1 MIEEKYKVAAEYVE
15 TGVEGIKRTGIK
27 VLAMKD
33 GYVKTLMPL
42 EGNVNHVGIMY
53 AGSLFTIG
61 ECMGGAIYGV
71 AFDVKRFYPIVKEV
85 TIKFRRPVVTDV
97 TLELEMSEKEAE
109 GIQQEAEE
117 KGKADYTLDLELK
130 DTNGETVCAVNGI
143 WQSRPVQPGST
154 NSEGSG
160 GYGKPVS
167 RRPASVRST
176 RGSRYVPRKGVQ
188 WIRCCPGSPSPI
200 CLGSVSSLP
209 LQSRPAQIS
218 EGTQDSTERQ
228 HASET

>member
-42 EGNVNHVGIMY
+42 EGNVNHVGMMY

-85 TIKFRRPVVTDV
+85 TIRFRRPEAGKLKRTARRDIIDQAPTGEAAEAVSANGAAMSG
-97 TLELEMSEKEAE
+97 EM
-109 GIQQEAEE
+109 
-117 KGKADYTLDLELK
+117 
-130 DTNGETVCAVNGI
+130 
-143 WQSRPVQPGST
+143 
-154 NSEGSG
+154 
-160 GYGKPVS
+160 
-167 RRPASVRST
+167 
-176 RGSRYVPRKGVQ
+176 
-188 WIRCCPGSPSPI
+188 RCF
-200 CLGSVSSLP
+200 
-209 LQSRPAQIS
+209 
-218 EGTQDSTERQ
+218 RQ
-228 HASET
+228 K

>member
-1 MIEEKYKVAAEYVE
+1 MIEEKYKVTAGYVE

-33 GYVKTLMPL
+33 RYVKTLMPL

-97 TLELEMSEKEAE
+97 TLELEMSRQEAE
-109 GIQQEAEE
+109 TIQQEAEE
-117 KGKADYTLDLELK
+117 KGKADFTLDLELK
-130 DTNGETVCAVNGI
+130 DTNGEMVCAVSGI
-143 WQSRPVQPGST
+143 WQIRKIP
-154 NSEGSG
+154 EGME
-160 GYGKPVS
+160 
-167 RRPASVRST
+167 
-176 RGSRYVPRKGVQ
+176 
-188 WIRCCPGSPSPI
+188 SPFPTS
-200 CLGSVSSLP
+200 
-209 LQSRPAQIS
+209 
-218 EGTQDSTERQ
+218 
-228 HASET
+228 